1 VITSHGPR
9 RATDSQPANHYSLL
23 STLQHIFGVGCL
35 EFTCDTAHVRPINA
49 LFAGT
54 SSKAIATKVLAEQNW
69 PTPTP
74 GNPAEPMSMTTS
86 TKSSGGWTTQ
96 RTQRLGSND
105 NSLGA
110 VVGSSPTDVW
120 AVGNFLPSAKH
131 SNQDATL
138 SFAEHYNG
146 TKWSVVRTPNAG
158 PNFNSFYGL
167 TAAGGGAWAGK
178 WAVAHLPAVPGGA
191 DWSNLYGLAS
201 SGASV

>member
-1 VITSHGPR
+1 
-9 RATDSQPANHYSLL
+9 
-23 STLQHIFGVGCL
+23 
-35 EFTCDTAHVRPINA
+35 
-49 LFAGT
+49 
-54 SSKAIATKVLAEQNW
+54 
-69 PTPTP
+69 
-74 GNPAEPMSMTTS
+74 MTTS

-110 VVGSSPTDVW
+110 VAGSSPTDVW

-191 DWSNLYGLAS
+191 DWSNLYGLSS
-201 SGASV
+201 SGASVWAVGTYVDPKTDNNNVLFLHEANGTWTINNAPNPGSGSNIPGGITAIDGQLWMAGTYDNGGSRLPLVEHH